1 MHLHTFDT
9 TIIASG
15 NNLCQVSSDIGHR
28 AMSPD
33 HPILGCCRT
42 DFLSFQIDSTSVGT
56 AFIKHCIYPLKC
68 LALTRCIYCLMG
80 YLLSSNLS
88 KLNFIF
94 IAVFDSKNDIAWPCP
109 LIKMEVRVRSL
120 NTCCNVRG
128 LTASINTIWLLIV
141 LEMSNW

>member
-1 MHLHTFDT
+1 MHQHTFDT

-88 KLNFIF
+88 KPNFIF

-128 LTASINTIWLLIV
+128 LTASINTCKDY
-141 LEMSNW
+141 